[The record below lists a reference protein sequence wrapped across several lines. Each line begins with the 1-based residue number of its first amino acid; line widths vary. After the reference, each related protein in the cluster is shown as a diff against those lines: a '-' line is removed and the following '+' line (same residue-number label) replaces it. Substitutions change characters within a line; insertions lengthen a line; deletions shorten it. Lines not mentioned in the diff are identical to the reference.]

1 MKFKKLFDRKN
12 KDYVTIKVNTSN
24 VPDGL
29 LRKCKKCSS
38 IVLAEDVKNNNYIC
52 PKCGGYFRVHA
63 YRRIE
68 MVVDK
73 DSFEPMFEGLNTR
86 NPLKMKGYEAKVQAL
101 RDKTGLDEA
110 VTTGRATIGGN
121 SVAIAV
127 CDGRFLMASM
137 GEVVGEK
144 IAKTVEYA
152 TKENIP
158 VIIFACSGGARMQ
171 EGMVSLMQ
179 MAKTSAALKRHSESG
194 NLYISVLTD
203 PTTGGVTASF
213 AMLGDIILAEP
224 KALIGFAGPR
234 VIGQKLP
241 KGFQRSEFL
250 LEHGFIDEIVER
262 KDLRNRLT
270 TILTLHKKDDKSY
283 TDNFNIKKEKS
294 TMAQKKRES
303 IKMITESV
311 KKSAWDRV
319 LASRMNDRP
328 IASDYIDLLFDDF
341 VEFHGDRYFKDD
353 QAIIG
358 GIASFH
364 GMPVTV
370 NVPYSSMDDLVGGTD
385 EFYSITVVQADKT
398 LDSQIVADQV
408 VHLLEKRHQCAG
420 EDYFHVQSFQDVLQ
434 SMNEMLGMVTAF
446 ISFVAGISLLVGGIG
461 VMNIMLVSVT
471 ERTREIGIRKSLGAK
486 TSSIMLQFLAEAA
499 ILTVM
504 GGVIGIILGILAGYG
519 ICSVMS
525 GSMGMTITPG
535 ISPTVI
541 LAATLFSCAVGVFF
555 GIYPAKKAA
564 KLSPIEALRRN

>member
-1 MKFKKLFDRKN
+1 MGGLYEYIKMAVQNIRAN
-12 KDYVTIKVNTSN
+12 K
-24 VPDGL
+24 G
-29 LRKCKKCSS
+29 R
-38 IVLAEDVKNNNYIC
+38 
-52 PKCGGYFRVHA
+52 
-63 YRRIE
+63 
-68 MVVDK
+68 
-73 DSFEPMFEGLNTR
+73 SF
-86 NPLKMKGYEAKVQAL
+86 
-101 RDKTGLDEA
+101 
-110 VTTGRATIGGN
+110 
-121 SVAIAV
+121 
-127 CDGRFLMASM
+127 
-137 GEVVGEK
+137 
-144 IAKTVEYA
+144 
-152 TKENIP
+152 
-158 VIIFACSGGARMQ
+158 
-171 EGMVSLMQ
+171 
-179 MAKTSAALKRHSESG
+179 
-194 NLYISVLTD
+194 LT
-203 PTTGGVTASF
+203 
-213 AMLGDIILAEP
+213 MLGII
-224 KALIGFAGPR
+224 I
-234 VIGQKLP
+234 
-241 KGFQRSEFL
+241 
-250 LEHGFIDEIVER
+250 
-262 KDLRNRLT
+262 
-270 TILTLHKKDDKSY
+270 
-283 TDNFNIKKEKS
+283 
-294 TMAQKKRES
+294 
-303 IKMITESV
+303 
-311 KKSAWDRV
+311 
-319 LASRMNDRP
+319 
-328 IASDYIDLLFDDF
+328 
-341 VEFHGDRYFKDD
+341 
-353 QAIIG
+353 
-358 GIASFH
+358 GIASVIAIVSIGEGTKNQMNSEIDGIGSGLIAIDVSNEWITPDDVQEIRKLDTVGGVSVSNNYDGETVTGKGNFSIMLTGEGPDAKMINNSDMKYGSYFGETEIEEGKNVCVISDTDARQLFGTDDVVGMSLDITCYDSSKSFRIMGVTTQKENGTFVSYTYD

-519 ICSVMS
+519 ICSIMS